1 VGLLGAGRIPESV
14 RGAVKERDTWT
25 GRHSVGEVGAQRRGS
40 IWQYIIR
47 VSPHGF
53 CTFANSSFGSFH
65 GFWAWAW
72 ATGPGIG
79 SCLCVS
85 CLVLC
90 LDLDLMRLV
99 LYLVLDV
106 GLHLGILP

>member
-47 VSPHGF
+47 VSPTVSALLPTHLLGPFMGF
-53 CTFANSSFGSFH
+53 RL
-65 GFWAWAW
+65 
-72 ATGPGIG
+72 GPGP
-79 SCLCVS
+79 L
-85 CLVLC
+85 
-90 LDLDLMRLV
+90 
-99 LYLVLDV
+99 
-106 GLHLGILP
+106 GLG